1 MSATYRIQQEKNF
14 KAKIKTLQKEL
25 PIFCESYFRYKE
37 IMESTSVRT
46 RYGYAVDLRNF
57 FAYLTEENEELQG
70 LSPAAL
76 TAAHLRSVRVQDI
89 EGFLASVTLYTK
101 YTISRETGEI
111 TERTLKNGEKG
122 RARKLSS
129 IRSLFKWLFQQGYL
143 ETNIAALVGTP
154 KLHEK
159 AIVRLEANEVANLL
173 DIAEKGAGLTSRQQA
188 YHERT
193 NIRDIA
199 ILTLF
204 LGTGIRISELVGID
218 IKDINFASHSFL
230 VTRKGGNQ
238 EILHFGAEVTKALQD
253 YFAMRQEIIPVEGH
267 ESAFF
272 LSMQRKRITVL
283 AVENLVKKYAQ
294 ISAPLKKITPHKLRS
309 TYGTMLYEES
319 GDIYLVADVLGH
331 KDVNTTK
338 KHYAALSEERRRA
351 AAKMVKLRED

>member
-1 MSATYRIQQEKNF
+1 MSVSYRVQQEKSF
-14 KAKIKTLQKEL
+14 KDKMKALQAEL
-25 PIFCESYFRYKE
+25 PIFCESFFRYKE
-37 IMESTSVRT
+37 IMESTSIRT
-46 RYGYAVDLRNF
+46 RYAYAIDLRNF
-57 FAYLTEENEELQG
+57 FLFLATENEALCEF
-70 LSPAAL
+70 SPADL
-76 TAAHLRSVRVQDI
+76 TAAHLRHVRAQDI
-89 EGFLASVTLYTK
+89 ESFLSSIALYTK
-101 YTISRETGEI
+101 NTISRETGEVS
-111 TERTLKNGEKG
+111 ERLVKNGE
-122 RARKLSS
+122 RACARKLSA

-143 ETNIAALVGTP
+143 DTNVAALVGTP
-154 KLHEK
+154 KLHQK

-173 DIAEKGAGLTSRQQA
+173 DTAEKGAGLSARQQS

-193 NIRDIA
+193 KIRDIA

-218 IKDINFASHSFL
+218 TKDINFASHSFL

-253 YFAMRQEIIPVEGH
+253 YFVLRQGVEPLEGH

-272 LSMQRKRITVL
+272 LSMQRRRITVL

-294 ISAPLKKITPHKLRS
+294 VATPLKKITPHKLRS